1 VSKKTSATYQW
12 VEAHRSAHEG
22 YPGFSRALQDEG
34 AHGGDQGYLV
44 SHNVVRHKRAVP
56 GGIDKYVSEMSS
68 NSVHRW
74 ELLDC
79 ALRGHVLVG
88 RDAATVTPADDLIV
102 RDHDGIRWLRCL
114 RCDGWFPYPIPE
126 TPSQATVRPRHE
138 IALPLRGALL
148 RDRYVLRLIAI
159 DRAIHVLLLVGVAV
173 VLFVFVSHRNG
184 LQGDYNS
191 IMNSLLGSSGGPG
204 ALRGFL
210 GRFHKFFLYN
220 PKHLDELAVVAL
232 GYAALEATEMVG
244 LWFAKRWAEYL
255 TFLATAILLPLEV
268 YELTTKLSIFK
279 IVIFLINL
287 AIVVYLV
294 FAKRLFGVRGG
305 GRAERARRLEENSW
319 AALERALP
327 TPAPTVQGRS

>member
-1 VSKKTSATYQW
+1 
-12 VEAHRSAHEG
+12 
-22 YPGFSRALQDEG
+22 
-34 AHGGDQGYLV
+34 
-44 SHNVVRHKRAVP
+44 
-56 GGIDKYVSEMSS
+56 
-68 NSVHRW
+68 
-74 ELLDC
+74 
-79 ALRGHVLVG
+79 VLVG
-88 RDAATVTPADDLIV
+88 RDAATVTPADQLIV
-102 RDHDGIRWLRCL
+102 RDYGGLRWSRCL
-114 RCDGWFPYPIPE
+114 RCDGWFPSSLPE
-126 TPSQATVRPRHE
+126 KPARPTVPPRDE

-148 RDRYVLRLIAI
+148 RDRYVLRLIAF
-159 DRAIHVLLLVGVAV
+159 DRAIHVLLLVGLAV
-173 VLFVFVSHRNG
+173 VLFVFVSHRSA

-220 PKHLDELAVVAL
+220 PQHLDELGAVAL

-279 IVIFLINL
+279 IVIFILNL
-287 AIVVYLV
+287 AIVIYLV
-294 FAKRLFGVRGG
+294 FAKRLFGLRGG
-305 GRAERARRLEENSW
+305 GNAERHRRADENSW

-327 TPAPTVQGRS
+327 MPAPPVQDGS